1 MTGIGLIFLILALIC
16 ILGGLYFAAWCMCGV
31 QRSRKEGH
39 YILESE
45 EDPDL
50 YNKKLYSGLGKWR
63 LLRSLHKKGDI
74 ACWLDKVDAV
84 LATWHIWF

>member
-1 MTGIGLIFLILALIC
+1 MGGVGLIFLLLALIA
-16 ILGGLYFAAWCMCGV
+16 LFSALYFAAWCMCGV

-50 YNKKLYSGLGKWR
+50 YHKKLYSGLGE
-63 LLRSLHKKGDI
+63 
-74 ACWLDKVDAV
+74 
-84 LATWHIWF
+84 

>member
-1 MTGIGLIFLILALIC
+1 MSGVGLIFLLLALIA
-16 ILGGLYFAAWCMCGV
+16 IFSALYFAAWCMCGV

-50 YNKKLYSGLGKWR
+50 YHKKLYSGLGE
-63 LLRSLHKKGDI
+63 
-74 ACWLDKVDAV
+74 
-84 LATWHIWF
+84 